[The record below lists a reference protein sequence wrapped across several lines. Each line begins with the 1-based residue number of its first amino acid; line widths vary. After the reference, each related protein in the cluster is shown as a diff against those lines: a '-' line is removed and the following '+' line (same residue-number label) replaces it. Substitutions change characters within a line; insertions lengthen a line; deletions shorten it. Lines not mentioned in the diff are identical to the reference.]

1 MRSTVIV
8 LASAALAILFISAIT
23 RSTPTA
29 AQTTSIK
36 PNFVFIL
43 TDDMR
48 KDELKYMSKTLAL
61 LKTQGMQFENAFVSN
76 PLCCPSR
83 ATIMRGQY
91 AHNTGVWTNTPGPD
105 GAWQG
110 YKNHGNEQD
119 NIATRFHSAGYR
131 TGLFGKYF
139 NDYDGSTVPPG
150 WDDWFGV
157 PSGTGVFNYY
167 VNDNGTQK
175 FFGSSESDYATD
187 VLSRETQ
194 SFIDASVVANK
205 PFLAY
210 VAPKPAHEPAVPAP
224 RHVNT
229 FNGEKAPRLPS
240 FNEIDVSDKPPSIQS
255 LSPLTA
261 TQIAEIDAHHEKRV
275 ESLQSVDDL
284 VAAVV
289 GKLGA
294 QGMLSNTY
302 IVFTSDNGWH
312 HGEHRIKSGK
322 SKPYE
327 ESIRM
332 PLLVRGPG
340 VQVGTTTDKLTLNT
354 DFFPTFTDLAG
365 LTTPEY
371 VDGRSLRPVLQG
383 NATSWR
389 TAVLLE
395 IRSSILGIRTSDG
408 RKYIE
413 YGDGFKEYYD
423 LKADP
428 NELRNLVY
436 YGEVSPAA
444 LATRLQ
450 ALKGCVGDACRAAEG
465 QSDTTTPPPSS
476 TDTTAPRVTSTSP
489 VANATGVAPSANVI
503 ATFSEKMMAS
513 SINTQ
518 TFKLLKVTSSGT
530 TQITNVSVSLSTDGL
545 TATLNPFGSS
555 TTVLAKGTKYKAVV
569 TTGAK
574 DLAGLQLDQ
583 NSTTS
588 GLQQKTWLFTVS

>member
-43 TDDMR
+43 ADDMR
-48 KDELKYMSKTLAL
+48 QDDLKYMPKTRDL
-61 LKTQGMQFENAFVSN
+61 LGDQGMQFTNAFVSN

-119 NIATRFHSAGYR
+119 NIATRFHGAGYR

-175 FFGSSESDYATD
+175 FFGNSESDYATD

-210 VAPKPAHEPAVPAP
+210 VAPKPPHEPAVPAP

-294 QGMLSNTY
+294 QGVLSNTY

-340 VQVGTTTDKLTLNT
+340 VQAGTTTDKLTLNT

-389 TAVLLE
+389 TAILLE

-444 LATRLQ
+444 LASRLQ
-450 ALKGCVGDACRAAEG
+450 ALKGCSGDTCRAAEG
-465 QSDTTTPPPSS
+465 ATDTTTPPPPPP
-476 TDTTAPRVTSTSP
+476 DTAPSVTSTSP
-489 VANATGVAPSANVI
+489 AANATGVAPGANVT
-503 ATFSEKMMAS
+503 ATFSEAMMAS
-513 SINTQ
+513 SINGT
-518 TFKLLKVTSSGT
+518 TFKLFKKGSTTKIGAAVSYDGATKKATLDPTNNLRLGT
-530 TQITNVSVSLSTDGL
+530 T
-545 TATLNPFGSS
+545 
-555 TTVLAKGTKYKAVV
+555 YKAVV
-569 TTGAK
+569 STGAK

-583 NSTTS
+583 NSTTT
-588 GLQQKTWLFTVS
+588 GLQQKTWLFTVRN

>member
-1 MRSTVIV
+1 MRTTV
-8 LASAALAILFISAIT
+8 LLMASAALAILLISTING
-23 RSTPTA
+23 STPTA
-29 AQTTSIK
+29 AQTTPVK

-48 KDELKYMSKTLAL
+48 QDDLKYMPKTRDL
-61 LKTQGMQFENAFVSN
+61 LGDQGMQFTNAFVSN

-119 NIATRFHSAGYR
+119 NIATRFHGAGYR

-210 VAPKPAHEPAVPAP
+210 VAPKPPHEPAVPAP

-294 QGMLSNTY
+294 QGVLSNTY

-340 VQVGTTTDKLTLNT
+340 VQAGTTTDKLTLNT

-365 LTTPEY
+365 VTTPQY

-389 TAVLLE
+389 TAILLE

-444 LATRLQ
+444 LASRLQ
-450 ALKGCVGDACRAAEG
+450 ALKGCSGDTCRAAEG
-465 QSDTTTPPPSS
+465 ATDTTTPPPPPP
-476 TDTTAPRVTSTSP
+476 DTAPSVTSTSP
-489 VANATGVAPSANVI
+489 AANATGVAPSANVT
-503 ATFSEKMMAS
+503 ATFSEAMMAS
-513 SINTQ
+513 TINGT
-518 TFKLLKVTSSGT
+518 TFKLFKKGSTTKIGAAVSYDGATKKATLDPTNNLRLGT
-530 TQITNVSVSLSTDGL
+530 T
-545 TATLNPFGSS
+545 
-555 TTVLAKGTKYKAVV
+555 YKAVV

-574 DLAGLQLDQ
+574 DMAGNSLDQ
-583 NSTTS
+583 ISTTT
-588 GLQQKTWLFTVS
+588 GLQQKTWLFTVRN

>member
-1 MRSTVIV
+1 M
-8 LASAALAILFISAIT
+8 ASAALAILLISTING
-23 RSTPTA
+23 STPTA
-29 AQTTSIK
+29 AQTTPVK

-48 KDELKYMSKTLAL
+48 QDDLKYMPKTRDL
-61 LKTQGMQFENAFVSN
+61 LGDQGMQFTNAFVSN

-119 NIATRFHSAGYR
+119 NIATRFHGAGYR

-210 VAPKPAHEPAVPAP
+210 VAPKPPHEPAVPAP

-294 QGMLSNTY
+294 QGVLSNTY

-340 VQVGTTTDKLTLNT
+340 VQAGTTTDKLTLNT

-389 TAVLLE
+389 TAILLE

-444 LATRLQ
+444 LASRLQ
-450 ALKGCVGDACRAAEG
+450 ALKGCSGDTCRAAEG
-465 QSDTTTPPPSS
+465 ATDTTTPPPPPP
-476 TDTTAPRVTSTSP
+476 DTAPSVTSTSP
-489 VANATGVAPSANVI
+489 AANATGVAPGANVT
-503 ATFSEKMMAS
+503 ATFSEAMMAS
-513 SINTQ
+513 SINGT
-518 TFKLLKVTSSGT
+518 TFKLFKKGSTTKIGAALSYDGT
-530 TQITNVSVSLSTDGL
+530 TKK
-545 TATLNPFGSS
+545 ATLDPTNN
-555 TTVLAKGTKYKAVV
+555 LRLGTIYKAVV

-574 DLAGLQLDQ
+574 DMAGLQLDQ

>member
-43 TDDMR
+43 ADDMR
-48 KDELKYMSKTLAL
+48 QDDLKYMPKTRDL
-61 LKTQGMQFENAFVSN
+61 LGDQGMQFTNAFVSN

-119 NIATRFHSAGYR
+119 NIATRFHGAGYR

-210 VAPKPAHEPAVPAP
+210 VAPKPPHEPAVPAP

-229 FNGEKAPRLPS
+229 FNGEKAPRLSS
-240 FNEIDVSDKPPSIQS
+240 FNEIDVSDKPPSIRS
-255 LSPLTA
+255 LPVLSS

-284 VAAVV
+284 VEAVV
-289 GKLGA
+289 NKLQNVGA
-294 QGMLSNTY
+294 LNTTY

-322 SKPYE
+322 AKPYE

-332 PLLVRGPG
+332 PLLVRGPS
-340 VQVGTTTDKLTLNT
+340 VQADTTTDKLTLNT

-371 VDGRSLRPVLQG
+371 VDGRSLRPVLEG
-383 NATSWR
+383 TATTWR
-389 TAVLLE
+389 TAILLE
-395 IRSSILGIRTSDG
+395 IRTSILGIRTSDG

-444 LATRLQ
+444 LASRLQ
-450 ALKGCVGDACRAAEG
+450 ALKGCSGDACRAAEG
-465 QSDTTTPPPSS
+465 ATDTTTPPPPPP
-476 TDTTAPRVTSTSP
+476 DTAPSVTSTSP
-489 VANATGVAPSANVI
+489 AANATGVAPSANVT
-503 ATFSEKMMAS
+503 ATFSEAMMSS
-513 SINTQ
+513 SINTT
-518 TFKLLKVTSSGT
+518 TFKLFKKGSTTKIGAAVSYDGATKKATLDPTNNLRLGT
-530 TQITNVSVSLSTDGL
+530 T
-545 TATLNPFGSS
+545 
-555 TTVLAKGTKYKAVV
+555 YKAVV

-574 DLAGLQLDQ
+574 DLASNQLDQ
-583 NSTTS
+583 NSTTT